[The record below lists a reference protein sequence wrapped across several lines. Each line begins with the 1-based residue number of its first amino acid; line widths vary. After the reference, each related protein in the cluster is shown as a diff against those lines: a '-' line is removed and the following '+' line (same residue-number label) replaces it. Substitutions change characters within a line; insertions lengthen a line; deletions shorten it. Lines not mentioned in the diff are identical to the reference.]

1 MDQNPYQMPL
11 PGDGSSAPLPAFTA
25 SASAEIQKLEG
36 ELKNQAGWMYWIA
49 GTTVVNTFVILFE
62 GNFNFLL
69 GLFPTMFLSG
79 MAIGMREE
87 LGQNAFLGA
96 ALVAVAFTFVAA
108 GIFIALG
115 YFGAKR
121 HTWAF
126 IVAFILYLI
135 DTLLYGALAAFAQG
149 GAGQGEILSI
159 IMHGLALVF
168 LFNGMNTSRKL
179 NQLMAQQSQTV
190 QPY

>member
-1 MDQNPYQMPL
+1 MDQNPYQTPV
-11 PGDGSSAPLPAFTA
+11 PGEPTTSSTGFPAFPQVTP
-25 SASAEIQKLEG
+25 SAHAEIQKLDG

-69 GLFPTMFLSG
+69 GLAPTQFASG
-79 MAIGMREE
+79 IALGMREE
-87 LGQNAFLGA
+87 FGQNAFLGA
-96 ALVAVAFTFVAA
+96 ALVAVVFTLVAA
-108 GIFIALG
+108 GIFVALG

-126 IVAFILYLI
+126 IVALILYSL
-135 DTLLYGALAAFAQG
+135 DTLIFLAL
-149 GAGQGEILSI
+149 GEILSI
-159 IMHGLALVF
+159 ILHGLALVF
-168 LFNGMNTSRKL
+168 LFNGMNSSRKL

-190 QPY
+190 QS

>member
-11 PGDGSSAPLPAFTA
+11 PSNGASAPLPAITA

-69 GLFPTMFLSG
+69 GLAPTQIVCGIAL
-79 MAIGMREE
+79 GMRKEF
-87 LGQNAFLGA
+87 GQDAFLGA
-96 ALVAVAFTFVAA
+96 SLVAVVFTLVAA
-108 GIFIALG
+108 GIFIGLG
-115 YFGAKR
+115 YFGSKR

-126 IVAFILYLI
+126 IVALILYSL
-135 DTLLYGALAAFAQG
+135 DTLIFLAL
-149 GAGQGEILSI
+149 GEILSVI
-159 IMHGLALVF
+159 LHGLALVF
-168 LFNGMNTSRKL
+168 LFSGMNSSRKL
-179 NQLMAQQSQTV
+179 NQISAEQAQTV

>member
-1 MDQNPYQMPL
+1 MDQNPYQMPM
-11 PGDGSSAPLPAFTA
+11 PGDGSSASAPLPAFTA

-69 GLFPTMFLSG
+69 GLAPTQIACGL
-79 MAIGMREE
+79 ALGMREE
-87 LGQNAFLGA
+87 FGQNAFLGA
-96 ALVAVAFTFVAA
+96 ALVAVVFTLVAA
-108 GIFIALG
+108 GIFIGLG
-115 YFGAKR
+115 YFGSKR

-126 IVAFILYLI
+126 IVAMILYAL
-135 DTLLYGALAAFAQG
+135 DTLIFLAL
-149 GAGQGEILSI
+149 GEILSI
-159 IMHGLALVF
+159 ILHGLALVF